1 MSNITR
7 KPPVHR
13 IILEQMSQCCRIGK
27 IINRPHHHIGPQQ
40 QLPED
45 HPSYPSKTVYPYIH
59 DGQIY
64 TIKSEKLNFLF
75 SKKYFFR
82 FQIYAIFAAQS
93 PGGFA
98 AFKSGSLPP
107 SIGRASCWERVCTY
121 V

>member
-1 MSNITR
+1 MPLIMSNITR

-45 HPSYPSKTVYPYIH
+45 HPSYPSKTVYPYIQ

-64 TIKSEKLNFLF
+64 TIKSEKLHFFF
-75 SKKYFFR
+75 SKR
-82 FQIYAIFAAQS
+82 TDSSCLGTRWVSQDNIW
-93 PGGFA
+93 GG
-98 AFKSGSLPP
+98 
-107 SIGRASCWERVCTY
+107 RY
-121 V
+121 